1 MFIGHIAVG
10 LASKKLAPN
19 VSLGILLG
27 APLLLDLIW
36 PIFLLLGIETVR
48 VEPGATE
55 MTPLD
60 LHDYPYTHSLAAALA
75 WSLFAG
81 GVHHTL
87 TAERPSGKK
96 DGRSAVVIAAS
107 VFSHWILDFVTH
119 RPDMPLYPGSTKYV
133 GLGLWHSRIGTI
145 AVEVP
150 MFFAAVYLYARI
162 TKANDKTGRY
172 AYAALVAFLVVVY
185 FANAYGPPPPSATA
199 IALSAL
205 LLWLFVPWGG
215 WIDRHRSIS

>member
-10 LASKKLAPN
+10 LASKRLAPN
-19 VSLGILLG
+19 VSLGILVG

-48 VEPGATE
+48 IEPGATQV
-55 MTPLD
+55 TPLD
-60 LHDYPYTHSLAAALA
+60 LHDYPYTHSLVAALA
-75 WSLFAG
+75 WSVFAG
-81 GVHHTL
+81 GVHHTY
-87 TAERPSGKK
+87 KK
-96 DGRSAVVIAAS
+96 DRTSALVIAGS

-133 GLGLWHSRIGTI
+133 GLGLWYSRFATI

-150 MFFAAVYLYARI
+150 MFLLAVYLYART
-162 TKANDKTGRY
+162 TKANDKTGRI
-172 AYAALVAFLVVVY
+172 AFIALVGFLLVVY
-185 FANAYGPPPPSATA
+185 FANIYGPPPPSATA

-205 LLWLFVPWGG
+205 LLWLLVPWGR
-215 WIDRHRSIS
+215 WIEKHRSIS

>member
-19 VSLGILLG
+19 VSLGTLLG

-48 VEPGATE
+48 IEPGATQV
-55 MTPLD
+55 TPLD
-60 LHDYPYTHSLAAALA
+60 LHDYPYTHSLVCALA
-75 WSLFAG
+75 WSVFAA
-81 GVHHTL
+81 GVHHTF
-87 TAERPSGKK
+87 KK
-96 DGRSAVVIAAS
+96 DRTAALVIAGN
-107 VFSHWILDFVTH
+107 VFSHWVLDFVTH

-133 GLGLWHSRIGTI
+133 GLGLWYSRFATI

-150 MFFAAVYLYARI
+150 MFILAAYLYAQT
-162 TKANDKTGRY
+162 TKAEDKTGRY
-172 AYAALVAFLVVVY
+172 AFGALVGFLLVVY
-185 FANAYGPPPPSATA
+185 FANIYGPPPPSATA

-205 LLWLFVPWGG
+205 LLWLLVPWGR
-215 WIDRHRSIS
+215 WIDNHRSIS

>member
-10 LASKKLAPN
+10 LASKKLAPQ
-19 VSLGILLG
+19 VSLGTLLG

-48 VEPGATE
+48 IEPGATQV
-55 MTPLD
+55 TPLD
-60 LHDYPYTHSLAAALA
+60 LHDYPYTHSLVAALA
-75 WSLFAG
+75 WSVFAG

-87 TAERPSGKK
+87 KTAERPSGK
-96 DGRSAVVIAAS
+96 DRTAALVIAAS
-107 VFSHWILDFVTH
+107 VFSHWVLDFVTH

-133 GLGLWHSRIGTI
+133 GLGLWYSRTATI

-150 MFFAAVYLYARI
+150 MFLAAVYLYSRI
-162 TKANDKTGRY
+162 TKPTDKQGRI
-172 AYAALVAFLVVVY
+172 AFIALALFLLVVY
-185 FANAYGPPPPSATA
+185 FANIFGPPPPSATA

-205 LLWLFVPWGG
+205 LLWLLVPWGRF
-215 WIDRHRSIS
+215 IDAHRTIS